1 MKILTKCPHCG
12 KQHIENREH
21 SGTSIIECSCSNKF
35 IAVARINLEVE
46 ALKIVDEL
54 ILDRK
59 SGNYVSKRTG
69 KAVKS

>member
-21 SGTSIIECSCSNKF
+21 SGTSIIECSCSNKY
-35 IAVARINLEVE
+35 IAIARMQLEVE
-46 ALKIVDEL
+46 SLKVTDEL

-59 SGNYVSKRTG
+59 LGIYVSKRTG
-69 KAVKS
+69 KAVKP

>member
-21 SGTSIIECSCSNKF
+21 SGTSIIECSCSNKY
-35 IAVARINLEVE
+35 IAIARMQLEVE
-46 ALKIVDEL
+46 SLKVTDEL

-59 SGNYVSKRTG
+59 FGIYVSKRTG